1 MESKG
6 TTKPHHTTE
15 LLWEVYWRVGCR
27 VGLSA
32 RVEGGGKGLLFLR
45 GSSEYMHMGSL
56 LSTRW
61 LRWSRGHILAAAVD
75 LSARFPRAGRGKC
88 LNANT
93 SYIFSE

>member
-1 MESKG
+1 MGSLLEGRMQSWPVSES
-6 TTKPHHTTE
+6 
-15 LLWEVYWRVGCR
+15 
-27 VGLSA
+27 
-32 RVEGGGKGLLFLR
+32 GGGGEKGLLFLR